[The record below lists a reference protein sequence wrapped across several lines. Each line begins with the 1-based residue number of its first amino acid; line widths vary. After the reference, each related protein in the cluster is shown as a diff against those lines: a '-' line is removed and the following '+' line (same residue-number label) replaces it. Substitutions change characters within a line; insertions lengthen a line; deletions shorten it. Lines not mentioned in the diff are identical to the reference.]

1 MNNDQEFLELCLN
14 YQEQICILLG
24 SNNEGKNIFGTR
36 NGRVVLNF
44 DGNGV
49 LQEVETD
56 RILYRRMRE

>member
-1 MNNDQEFLELCLN
+1 MNNDQKFLKLCLE
-14 YQEQICILLG
+14 YQERIRILLG
-24 SNNEGKNIFGTR
+24 ANNEGKNVFETR

-56 RILYRRMRE
+56 RILYRRMKK